1 MTDIEEIEQLRNKHA
16 RPGMTAG
23 EFAELLPEHLRRP
36 YWRMKIDEW
45 FRTQGY
51 DPDWEPER

>member
-1 MTDIEEIEQLRNKHA
+1 MTDIEEIERLRSEHG

-36 YWRMKIDEW
+36 YWRMKLDEW
-45 FRTQGY
+45 FRAQGL
-51 DPDWEPER
+51 DPDEEPGR